1 MRIVG
6 GGGGGLAVFLG
17 STPAPRRSQ
26 EDGAKRVIAL
36 MGCGLGTLTKA
47 LLLFPFRTSFQG
59 IC

>member
-1 MRIVG
+1 MRIG
-6 GGGGGLAVFLG
+6 GRELAAFLG

-26 EDGAKRVIAL
+26 EDGARWVIAL
-36 MGCGLGTLTKA
+36 MGGSLGTLTKA